1 MMWSCVALV
10 PAFPSVTR
18 SVILRRMR
26 DILWNNI
33 FRKPADDQALISE
46 LWQATPLFAGIP
58 SKQVRELV
66 CNMHLRS
73 YARDEEVFHE
83 GDQAAGAILVFE
95 GKVEILAD
103 TRRLAE
109 LERGDFFGEIALAEN
124 DQRTATARCIED
136 SRLVFFLKQDLEE
149 WIELEPRLGNR
160 FLMNLA
166 SVLARRLHEA
176 NRMLARPCP

>member
-1 MMWSCVALV
+1 
-10 PAFPSVTR
+10 
-18 SVILRRMR
+18 MR

-33 FRKPADDQALISE
+33 FRRPADDRDRISE

-58 SKQVRELV
+58 SRQVRELV
-66 CNMHLRS
+66 NNMHLRNF
-73 YARDEEVFHE
+73 AQGEPVFHV

-103 TRRLAE
+103 RRRLAE
-109 LERGDFFGEIALAEN
+109 LDRGDFFGEIALAEN
-124 DQRTATARCIED
+124 DRRTATARCVED

-176 NRMLARPCP
+176 NLMLAQACP